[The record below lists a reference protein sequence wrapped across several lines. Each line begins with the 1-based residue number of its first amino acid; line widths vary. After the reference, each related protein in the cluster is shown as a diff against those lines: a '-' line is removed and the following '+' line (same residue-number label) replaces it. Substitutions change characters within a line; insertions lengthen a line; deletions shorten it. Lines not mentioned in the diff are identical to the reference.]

1 MGMNWASL
9 VGPAVVAA
17 VISGLVTVIGMCIS
31 ARNTRAIHTEKL
43 AFDRDQAER
52 RISAEIA
59 LAEKK
64 VDLDRAFTA
73 WKRQAE
79 FAEEVLADFYEA
91 RDIITQARMP
101 GSFGDEGSTRQEED
115 WETPTDA
122 SRLNSFDVPAERL
135 FNKSEFFSKLY
146 ARRNRF
152 LAMFGQENAQPYDE
166 IFKIRGDVLTASRML
181 ISTYRDREQGG
192 LPTSRREWEAKI
204 GWCDPDNDP
213 ITHRLN
219 RAIERIE
226 KTCRTVIEGSPPQEV
241 IRVPR

>member
-1 MGMNWASL
+1 MNWTSL

-17 VISGLVTVIGMCIS
+17 VISSLVTIIGMCIS

-43 AFDRDQAER
+43 AFDREQAER

-101 GSFGDEGSTRQEED
+101 GSFGDEGSTRKKED
-115 WETPTDA
+115 WETPTDT
-122 SRLNSFDVPAERL
+122 SRLNSYYVPVERL
-135 FNKSEFFSKLY
+135 FNRSEFFSKLY

-152 LAMFGQENAQPYDE
+152 LAMFGQGDAQPYDE
-166 IFKIRGDVLTASRML
+166 IFKIRGEVLIATRML
-181 ISTYRDREQGG
+181 ISTYCDREQGG
-192 LPTSRREWEAKI
+192 LPTSRREWEAQI
-204 GWCDPDNDP
+204 GWGDAVTDPL
-213 ITHRLN
+213 TRRLN

-226 KTCRTVIEGSPPQEV
+226 KTCRTAC
-241 IRVPR
+241 